1 MNAQRGTALG
11 FTPATAAAG
20 QPTGGAAGQVLSK
33 IDGTNYNSQ
42 WIDNFATDV
51 RVAVK
56 NSTGATLSKGTVVYI
71 SGANGDNILVSKA
84 LANAES
90 TSSKTFGIVFADIAN
105 DTIGNVVCEGALSG
119 IDTSAATAGD
129 PVWLSPTTAG
139 GMVFGL
145 ANKPVAPN
153 NTVYLGVVSR
163 VQANNGVIQVKIQNG
178 YELDELHDILITSK
192 ATNDFLVLA
201 SDGLW
206 KNRAL
211 ASGDVTTAL
220 GFTPFSSAGGS
231 MSGNL
236 QVNGT
241 VSATQFNGSA
251 AGLTGIK
258 TVNGSSILG
267 SGNLTIDALPSQTG
281 NSGKF
286 LTTNGTAAS
295 WSSLGITSG
304 TPTASGLL
312 YGKTDTGVYSAPQEI
327 DYGTGTAKISIGA
340 STSTISGD
348 SYDSGS
354 VAVSIYNAI
363 GDGTLQIGQNLKIV
377 VEVPNPGNDESGS
390 GVYNLIDLGAITAMS
405 RSLEY
410 GTHYYSI
417 SVTNPNGF
425 DGTGA
430 TWRPVYHIYGFYVKT
445 FVIGGTVAENVFLGL
460 NAGAGVTT
468 GGENVVLGVNAGG
481 NIAKGRNNVVIGN
494 AATASA
500 YDVNNEVT
508 LGNSL
513 HTKTRLFGALALGG
527 SSVGTAGQVLT
538 SQGPGVDP
546 IWAAGGSSLPT
557 QTGNSGKFLTTDGTN
572 ASWATVDLS
581 SYLTTSAAASTYL
594 PLVGGTLTGKLTL
607 PASTST
613 AAGLN
618 IGNGAAPTTPVAGD
632 VWGTSSTLMYRGPT
646 STYTVAFLST
656 NQTWTGAQTFS
667 TAATVSGTL
676 TGSSTISLTGS
687 TTSTTS
693 LGTSATSGTL
703 NLGGTSQTGL
713 IRLGQSTVSQ
723 TISLHG
729 GVTSTGNTK
738 TLNLGTGG
746 DSGSTTN
753 IAIGSATAGATTNVT
768 ASGNW
773 TFGST
778 ITGSISG
785 NAANVTGTVAIA
797 NGGTGAAD
805 AATARTNL
813 GLAIGTNVQAW
824 DADLDAIAA
833 LAGTSGFLKKTAAN
847 TWALD
852 TNTYLTGN
860 QSITVSGDASGS
872 GTTSIA
878 LTLANSGVT
887 AGTYTKITV
896 DAKGRATSG
905 TSLASSDVTTA
916 LGYTPYN
923 STNPNGY
930 ITSSG
935 SISGN
940 AATATA
946 LQTARTING
955 TGFNGSANID
965 TTEWFHSDRDFPNG
979 TLITT
984 NINYAVSSGD
994 PFVLEI
1000 RGNSYGNAVPLDLL
1014 YQGYIY
1020 SDTIINHGGVSNG
1033 FSISGLVAINNG
1045 GNLCFWFPNQ
1055 GYWNGYN
1062 VKVYAAYATRATNRV
1077 TSITGVAK
1085 PTTAKEVALS
1095 ANIRQS
1101 LHSSNFTNYSPS
1113 LTGSGA
1119 SGTWGINISGIST
1132 ATSGVTAG
1140 SYTNATVTVD
1150 AYGRVTSASSG
1161 SSGGGSY
1168 VGGNAQLFTSS
1179 GTFTVPAGIT
1189 KLKITAFGGGG
1200 GGSSNNGGLGGAGV
1214 ALVTVTAGA
1223 SYTVTIGSGGN
1234 GAAYTNAG
1242 ATAGGTTS
1250 FGSLVTATG
1259 GGAGNATSGTFS
1271 TTGTL
1276 IGSMK
1281 GNTTNLYLHGG
1292 STATA
1297 TGSIGGGGGGMSGGG
1312 SSGAALNS
1320 TYVGTSI
1327 MGSAGVYSNPS
1338 GGAGGGSNGG
1348 AGGTGYFDGYTSYS
1362 GRGGGGG
1369 GGMLIEW

>member
-1 MNAQRGTALG
+1 MASGGGMKVYDGTAWLAAYASLTGALLVANNLSDLASATTARTNLGIGNVENKSASTILGELTSSNVTTALG

-295 WSSLGITSG
+295 WASLGITSG

-340 STSTISGD
+340 STSTIFGD

-354 VAVSIYNAI
+354 AAVSIYNAI

-405 RSLEY
+405 RSIEY

-430 TWRPVYHIYGFYVKT
+430 TWRPVYHIYGFYVKK

-468 GGENVVLGVNAGG
+468 GGENVVLGANAGG

-546 IWAAGGSSLPT
+546 IWAAAGSGLPT

-581 SYLTTSAAASTYL
+581 SYLTTASAASTYQ
-594 PLVGGTLTGKLTL
+594 PLDADLTSIAGLTGTTGLLKK
-607 PASTST
+607 TS
-613 AAGLN
+613 AN
-618 IGNGAAPTTPVAGD
+618 
-632 VWGTSSTLMYRGPT
+632 
-646 STYTVAFLST
+646 
-656 NQTWTGAQTFS
+656 TWTLDT
-667 TAATVSGTL
+667 TAYTTNTGTVTSVGVSVPTGLSVSGTPV
-676 TGSSTISLTGS
+676 TTSGTIAISLTSGYSIPTTASQTNWDTAYTDRNKWDGGS
-687 TTSTTS
+687 T
-693 LGTSATSGTL
+693 
-703 NLGGTSQTGL
+703 GL
-713 IRLGQSTVSQ
+713 V
-723 TISLHG
+723 
-729 GVTSTGNTK
+729 
-738 TLNLGTGG
+738 
-746 DSGSTTN
+746 
-753 IAIGSATAGATTNVT
+753 
-768 ASGNW
+768 
-773 TFGST
+773 
-778 ITGSISG
+778 
-785 NAANVTGTVAIA
+785 
-797 NGGTGAAD
+797 
-805 AATARTNL
+805 AATARTSL
-813 GLAIGTNVQAW
+813 GLVIGTNVQAW

-852 TNTYLTGN
+852 TSTYITGN

-887 AGTYTKITV
+887 AGTYTKVTV
-896 DAKGRATSG
+896 DAKGRVTTGA
-905 TSLASSDVTTA
+905 SLASSDVTTA

-1000 RGNSYGNAVPLDLL
+1000 RGNSYGNIVPLDLL

-1095 ANIRQS
+1095 ANIRQA
-1101 LHSSNFTNYSPS
+1101 LHSGNFTNYSPS

-1119 SGTWGINISGIST
+1119 SGSWGISVTGSAGSVANAHTAGTGLSGST
-1132 ATSGVTAG
+1132 FNGSAAVTWSLATSGVTAG

-1161 SSGGGSY
+1161 SGGGGSY

-1312 SSGAALNS
+1312 SSGAAPNS

-1348 AGGTGYFDGYTSYS
+1348 AGGAGYFDGYSYYS